1 MSEQQKGA
9 TSGGM
14 QGVAAGASFGA
25 AVGSIIPVVGTAI
38 GTVVGGIVGGVAGAF
53 GGAKGGKY
61 GDTAIQKQKLANLIQ
76 YQREQEA
83 YRQQYLSVLR
93 QGRIQRASSLAAAV
107 SMGIEGGS
115 GAQAALSSIGS
126 QVANQVE
133 YMSVDRAREI
143 LASYLQSESARYQKK
158 SSDTMGMVSTAS
170 TIVGAIGTVV
180 SLGSSLAASSAAST
194 AAKAGAGGVAQ
205 ASGIGSSAATS
216 TASSIAGTAGQ
227 TGAVAGG
234 SVLTPIGT
242 MTPTAAGGAGYFSAD
257 VWNKAATQLYQRA
270 QMQQSLFSA
279 TMQVGRSYYSGT
291 RLQRA

>member
-9 TSGGM
+9 TSGAA
-14 QGVAAGASFGA
+14 QGAAAGASFGA

-38 GTVVGGIVGGVAGAF
+38 GAVVGAVVGGVAGAF

-61 GDTAIQKQKLANLIQ
+61 GDTAIQKQKLANIIQ

-83 YRQQYLSVLR
+83 YRQQYLRVLR
-93 QGRIQRASSLAAAV
+93 EGRIQRASSLAAAV
-107 SMGIEGGS
+107 AMGIEGGS

-133 YMSVDRAREI
+133 YMSVDREREI
-143 LASYLQSESARYQKK
+143 LAAYLQGESARYQKK

-170 TIVGAIGTVV
+170 TVVGAIGTVV

-205 ASGIGSSAATS
+205 ASGVGSSVATN
-216 TASSIAGTAGQ
+216 TASSIAGDV
-227 TGAVAGG
+227 GAKQ
-234 SVLTPIGT
+234 VLTPIGT
-242 MTPTAAGGAGYFSAD
+242 MASANNTGYFSAEI
-257 VWNKAATQLYQRA
+257 WNQAATQLYQRA

-279 TMQVGRSYYSGT
+279 TMQIGRSYYSGT